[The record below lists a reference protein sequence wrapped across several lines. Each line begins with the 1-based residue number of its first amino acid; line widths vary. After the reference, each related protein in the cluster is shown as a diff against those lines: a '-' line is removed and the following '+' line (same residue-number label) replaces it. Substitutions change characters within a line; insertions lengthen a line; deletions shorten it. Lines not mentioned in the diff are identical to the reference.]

1 MNRLKIATA
10 ASALALLMW
19 GCASYNAYQ
28 KARSAE
34 TTNDWDQAVV
44 EYQKALDLSPDNIE
58 FKMKLMHA
66 KLEASRIHFE
76 KGKSLRTAAAAA
88 TGGEQIRLAEL
99 AATELQLTV
108 KLDST
113 NQYAAV
119 ELGKVVQ
126 ILQDAS
132 RTADQNSIEERKK
145 RAKNITKTA
154 PPQLNPASDQPI
166 SLSFPRDTPV
176 KDIYRALGN
185 AFGINIMFD
194 QAVKDDRISIELKD
208 VTAQQ
213 ALERVMQAAN
223 HFYKPL
229 DEHTIIVIP
238 DNPQARRDYE
248 DLVIRTFYLSNGDAE
263 QVTNVVRT
271 MIEARNVFPLKAL
284 NAITI
289 RDTADKVR
297 IAEKIIEA
305 NDKAKAEVVVDVE
318 LLQLDLNK
326 ARNIGM
332 QLLGSNG
339 STFPGIAAG
348 LVDKDGKAIGA
359 LNLDQIRALS
369 SNLDNRTVIDPAT
382 GKPAQ
387 HHDAS
392 GNLVD
397 LIFPGSAGILNFT
410 VPSFAYN
417 LMKSASNSELLANP
431 ELRISEGEKATLHI
445 GSRIPVPVSTFN
457 AITTG
462 TQAGGTVAPVTSYQY
477 QDVGIKVS
485 IEPRVHHNREATLK
499 LTVEVSNLAGNAPGS
514 NPPQP
519 IISTRTIESTIRL
532 KDGETNFLAG
542 LIQRTDNSDNTKIP
556 ILGDIPVLGRIF
568 QNENKSHSSTDLVLT
583 MTPHIIRIPDIT
595 DDDLAPMWVGTQN
608 NLTFRGVSPRIESQA
623 GTDPFSAP
631 PPRVNG
637 RPLQLAPDGEPGNY
651 IIPEQNKTA
660 APTGPQPA
668 RGGAPTNIFNPQTP
682 QTQPPVEQPPQN
694 PELGA
699 IKTQP
704 PVQLASTASLSDNDA
719 QPTVAQLRLAPRI
732 SPQPASLSIK
742 PGQETM
748 WNIIGMDLEG
758 LQANNIT
765 MHYDPM
771 ALSVDEVSIGAA
783 VVTDPKTPPIVK
795 IDKEKGLIVLFSSTG
810 KPLEFASG
818 GEVAML
824 RVHGGITGDTMLI
837 LDDPSLHKP
846 AGTAVESAIT
856 GGRAKIQ

>member
-10 ASALALLMW
+10 ASALALMMW

-34 TTNDWDQAVV
+34 TVNDWDQAVV

-58 FKMKLMHA
+58 LRMKMMHA
-66 KLEASRIHFE
+66 KLEASRVHFE
-76 KGKSLRTAAAAA
+76 KGKSLRAAASAT
-88 TGGEQIRLAEL
+88 TGGEQLRLAEL

-126 ILQDAS
+126 ILQDAAHA
-132 RTADQNSIEERKK
+132 ADANSLEERKK
-145 RAKNITKTA
+145 RAKNNITKTA

-185 AFGINIMFD
+185 AFGINVMFD

-229 DEHTIIVIP
+229 DEHTIIIIP

-339 STFPGIAAG
+339 ATFPGISAG
-348 LVDKDGKAIGA
+348 LVGPDGKAVGT
-359 LNLDQIRALS
+359 LTLDQIRALS
-369 SNLDNRTVIDPAT
+369 SNYEDRTIL
-382 GKPAQ
+382 
-387 HHDAS
+387 DAS
-392 GNLVD
+392 GNPIKHNGGQNLV
-397 LIFPGSAGILNFT
+397 FPGSAGVLNFT

-514 NPPQP
+514 SPPQP

-542 LIQRTDNSDNTKIP
+542 LIQHTDNTDNTKIP
-556 ILGDIPVLGRIF
+556 ILGDIPILGRIF

-631 PPRVNG
+631 PRPNG
-637 RPLQLAPDGEPGNY
+637 RPVQLAPDGEPANY
-651 IIPEQNKTA
+651 VVPEQGGTPPTA
-660 APTGPQPA
+660 PQPPQ
-668 RGGAPTNIFNPQTP
+668 GGAPSNIFKPQP
-682 QTQPPVEQPPQN
+682 SQQPPVEQHS
-694 PELGA
+694 EA
-699 IKTQP
+699 ATKK
-704 PVQLASTASLSDNDA
+704 PVMLASNAEGAAEPTLA
-719 QPTVAQLRLAPRI
+719 QMRLAPRI

-742 PGQETM
+742 PGQEAM
-748 WNIIGMDLEG
+748 WNVIGMDLDG

-765 MHYDPM
+765 MHYDPL
-771 ALSVDEVSIGAA
+771 ALSVDEVSVGSA
-783 VVTDPKTPPIVK
+783 VVIDPKTPPIVK
-795 IDKEKGLIVLFSSTG
+795 IDKDKGIIILFSSTG

-824 RVHGGITGDTMLI
+824 RVHGGITGDTMLV

-846 AGTAVESAIT
+846 TGIAVESAIS
-856 GGRAKIQ
+856 GGRAKVQ